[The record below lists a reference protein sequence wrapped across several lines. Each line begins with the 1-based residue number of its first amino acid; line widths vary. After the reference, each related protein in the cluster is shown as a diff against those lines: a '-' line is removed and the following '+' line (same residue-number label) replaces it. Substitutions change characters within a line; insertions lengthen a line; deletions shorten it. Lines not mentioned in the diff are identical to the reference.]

1 MIILTADDLQE
12 GVPATA
18 EALHALIPA
27 LAGREDP
34 FAILSRGAEDMT
46 YMQALWTPAG
56 YLVEYQEGSLGRH
69 FRTVRE
75 DLSAEDVIAAFQS
88 YAAGESGWRT
98 LFEYRRVKLGG
109 RWYHFGYDL
118 GRAWGNFRTGIAES
132 LAAAR
137 QRK

>member
-1 MIILTADDLQE
+1 MMIILTADDLT

-18 EALHALIPA
+18 DALHALIPA

-46 YMQALWTPAG
+46 YMQTLCTPDG

-69 FRTVRE
+69 FRTVRQ

-88 YAAGESGWRT
+88 YAAGEKGWRT

-109 RWYHFGYDL
+109 SWYHFGYAL
-118 GRAWGNFRTGIAES
+118 GKAWGSFRKGIAES